1 MKQSPLSFALYVSAL
16 FIVLIGLSSL
26 FTGIGLSA
34 INIESSQFFFGH
46 GDWLFHFALFHLSS
60 WLVYTLDSGK
70 RRFVW
75 CLLIALGI
83 GSELAQT
90 YWVQGRDGSMS
101 DATVNVLAVLS
112 VFPLRFLLSSR
123 RQHHQTSK

>member
-1 MKQSPLSFALYVSAL
+1 MKQSSLSLALYISAL
-16 FIVLIGLSSL
+16 CIAFIGVGSL
-26 FTGIGLSA
+26 FTGVGLSA
-34 INIESSQFFFGH
+34 INVESSHFFFGH

-60 WLVYTLDSGK
+60 WLVFTLDSGK